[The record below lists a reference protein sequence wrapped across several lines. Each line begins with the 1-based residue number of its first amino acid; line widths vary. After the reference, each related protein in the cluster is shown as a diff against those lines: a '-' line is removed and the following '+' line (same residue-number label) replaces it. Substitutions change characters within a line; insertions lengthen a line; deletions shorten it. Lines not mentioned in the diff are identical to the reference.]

1 MRLEQV
7 LNFDTFVTSV
17 NFADDAVEITFLE
30 KSDQSE
36 TVMLAKTMI
45 IPIEENE
52 DRIHMYLEI
61 QERLID
67 MIQWGYIELR
77 NPPEEFIDTS
87 ENVRDWAYKRM
98 LEE

>member
-1 MRLEQV
+1 
-7 LNFDTFVTSV
+7 
-17 NFADDAVEITFLE
+17 
-30 KSDQSE
+30 
-36 TVMLAKTMI
+36 
-45 IPIEENE
+45 
-52 DRIHMYLEI
+52 MYLEI